1 MILILMGPP
10 GVGKG
15 TQAKLLAKKF
25 HILHVST
32 GDILRAAVVSGSALG
47 QKADSYLQNGDLVPD
62 DIMAEVVAEELARP
76 PYSRG
81 FILDGFPRT
90 ITQAEALEQLLPRMD
105 ARVDAV
111 LNLEADEAE
120 IIRRLSRRRMCRS
133 CHSIFNLD
141 LDSVLNPAVC
151 PRCGGELYQR
161 EDDKEETIRHRM
173 KVYNEVT
180 APLKNFYAK
189 RRMLYTVN
197 GVGEVEEIFDHIL
210 SLVNKYDGNK

>member
-10 GVGKG
+10 GGGKG

-25 HILHVST
+25 HIPHVST
-32 GDILRAAVVSGSALG
+32 GDILRAAVASGSALG
-47 QKADSYLQNGDLVPD
+47 EKADSYLQNGDLVPD
-62 DIMAEVVAEELARP
+62 DIMAEVVTEELARP

-90 ITQAEALEQLLPRMD
+90 IAQAEALEKLLPRMN

-111 LNLEADEAE
+111 LNLEADEVE
-120 IIRRLSRRRMCRS
+120 IIRRLSRRRMCRN

-141 LDSVLNPAVC
+141 LDNVPNPAIC

-161 EDDKEETIRHRM
+161 EDDEEETIRHRM

-189 RRMLYTVN
+189 RRLLYTVN
-197 GVGEVEEIFDHIL
+197 GVGEVEEIFNYIL
-210 SLVNKYDGNK
+210 SLVNKYDGKK